1 MKDLNRFMEDADRY
15 LDGQMPAGERAQF
28 EILCK
33 HDAEAG
39 GLLKEQAMLR
49 TSLTEY
55 GDRRDLREKAD
66 RVFRQWERAQSEAA
80 PAKTRVLPV
89 RDQLWKAAGIAAAI
103 ALLVTASGVW
113 LSQNYSSH
121 NKINSYTVLRREI
134 DNIRRSQNS
143 LMNDIHSRKAAPANP
158 GQYGGTG
165 FALSSQGYIATNAH
179 VVAGADSIY
188 VENNRQESFK
198 ASLVYEDEQADLAIL
213 KITDSTFSLPA
224 LPYTL
229 RRRPVPLGDEV
240 YTLGYPRNEIVYGKG
255 YISAETGFR
264 GDSGSYQI
272 SVPVNPGNSGGPVI
286 DSHGQVLGII
296 TGKQLPSEDIAFA
309 VKSSF
314 LAGMLDSLPGKLD
327 KYALLN
333 SRSSLSGLSRVNQI
347 KKLQPFIFLVKVYN

>member
-1 MKDLNRFMEDADRY
+1 
-15 LDGQMPAGERAQF
+15 
-28 EILCK
+28 
-33 HDAEAG
+33 
-39 GLLKEQAMLR
+39 
-49 TSLTEY
+49 
-55 GDRRDLREKAD
+55 
-66 RVFRQWERAQSEAA
+66 
-80 PAKTRVLPV
+80 
-89 RDQLWKAAGIAAAI
+89 
-103 ALLVTASGVW
+103 
-113 LSQNYSSH
+113 
-121 NKINSYTVLRREI
+121 
-134 DNIRRSQNS
+134 
-143 LMNDIHSRKAAPANP
+143 
-158 GQYGGTG
+158 
-165 FALSSQGYIATNAH
+165 
-179 VVAGADSIY
+179 
-188 VENNRQESFK
+188 
-198 ASLVYEDEQADLAIL
+198 
-213 KITDSTFSLPA
+213 
-224 LPYTL
+224 
-229 RRRPVPLGDEV
+229 V